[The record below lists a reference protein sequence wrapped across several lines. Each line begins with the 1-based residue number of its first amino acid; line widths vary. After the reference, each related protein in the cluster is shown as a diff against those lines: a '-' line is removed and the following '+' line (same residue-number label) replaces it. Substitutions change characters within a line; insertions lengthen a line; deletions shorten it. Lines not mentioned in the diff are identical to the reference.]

1 VAVLLSGEDV
11 TLYPVIVLPPSE
23 PGALKATLACALP
36 AVATG
41 PVGASGTVLG
51 ITDPDAAEATEFP
64 AALVATTVKVYDSVV
79 VKPVTTRGEL
89 APVVV
94 LFPGED
100 VTVYSV
106 MVLPPVEV
114 GGLNATLTC
123 ALPAVAT
130 GLVGAPGT
138 VIGVTGADAI
148 EATEFPA
155 ALVATTVN
163 V

>member
-1 VAVLLSGEDV
+1 VKFPGEDLTV
-11 TLYPVIVLPPSE
+11 YPVMVLPPLE
-23 PGALKATLACALP
+23 VGGLNATLACALP

-41 PVGASGTVLG
+41 PVGASGTILG
-51 ITDPDAAEATEFP
+51 ITDPDAAEGTEFP
-64 AALVATTVKVYDSVV
+64 AALVATTVKVYDTFVS
-79 VKPVTTRGEL
+79 KPVTTRGEL
-89 APVVV
+89 GPVAVK
-94 LFPGED
+94 FPGED
-100 VTVYSV
+100 LTVYPV

-138 VIGVTGADAI
+138 VIGVTGADAA
-148 EATEFPA
+148 EATEFPT
-155 ALVATTVN
+155 ALVATTVK